1 MANPQPLKTVHVIR
15 AAEILACS
23 RSQVYGLIKKGELQT
38 VRDKNNTATRVV
50 YESLLDFIKR
60 RSYIPSP

>member
-1 MANPQPLKTVHVIR
+1 MANPQPLKTVSAIR

-23 RSQVYGLIKKGELQT
+23 RSHLYALINKGEIQT
-38 VRDKNNTATRVV
+38 IRNKNNTATRVI

-60 RSYIPSP
+60 HSYIPSP